1 MTGFRIMPTAITLL
15 LVFGSSGCIGG
26 GHKVLRNEFS
36 KYPVVAVYKAPEASY
51 AFSLVT
57 TPKGQAILELENDA
71 DKGYLYECCW
81 QSSQGKHYALWFEV
95 ANQDALARELILDP
109 SGQKLEVL
117 DYESG
122 QYSIV
127 ESGERKRIIGQPSS
141 RFTFERVVEAL
152 N

>member
-1 MTGFRIMPTAITLL
+1 MTGFRIMSMAITLL
-15 LVFGSSGCIGG
+15 LVLGSSGCIGG
-26 GHKVLRNEFS
+26 GHKVLRNEFA
-36 KYPVVAVYKAPEASY
+36 KYPVVAIYKAPEASY
-51 AFSLVT
+51 TFSLVT

-81 QSSQGKHYALWFEV
+81 QSSKGKHFALWFEV
-95 ANQDALARELILDP
+95 ANQDALARELILDS

-127 ESGERKRIIGQPSS
+127 ESGGRKRIIGQPSS
-141 RFTFERVVEAL
+141 RFTFERVVDAL